1 MTVAA
6 LPAVPPVLAPT
17 ILDLEASGFGRG
29 SYPIEI
35 GFVEAGG
42 LPFCSLIQSA
52 PDWEYWDE

>member
-6 LPAVPPVLAPT
+6 LPAAVPVLAPT

-35 GFVEAGG
+35 GTGTWPELARTMRSM
-42 LPFCSLIQSA
+42 L
-52 PDWEYWDE
+52 